1 MPSLEAFAGQSSN
14 KVVFTAEDTAG
25 LIGVSD
31 TAFARTTKAVT
42 LSPTK
47 ISPGGALTVTVAG
60 FTADS
65 GEVSAYNAEFT
76 VTMGTTNGGS
86 DITLTGTSV
95 FPIGADGSG
104 TGTVTVPPKA
114 TLLLLI
120 VIALLVFIIYTTT
133 RSDPSEI
140 EKRDSIRDL
149 DKAILRQET
158 TLNDLSK
165 DIQSFQDP
173 LDKLKRYLSGG
184 TLAGKFGEWSLEAIM
199 QDIFHSNQ
207 FEKNAEVIKGSGKR
221 VEFVLKMPEGLL
233 LPIDAKFPSG
243 LYDNYLYAINQGD
256 EKLVKKSIDDIR
268 RHVLKDA
275 IDIKEKYIQV
285 GITIDLGVMYIP
297 SEALMQLID
306 SIDNLREEIF
316 RDSRVLIM
324 GPNSLAAYLIS
335 VHMGFRTL
343 ALNSRASETMEEF
356 GKLKKEFE
364 KFGSSTDDL
373 LKKADAMLKAV
384 NEHATRER
392 QMHKAIKNMDQLD
405 S

>member
-1 MPSLEAFAGQSSN
+1 MNLW
-14 KVVFTAEDTAG
+14 
-25 LIGVSD
+25 LIS
-31 TAFARTTKAVT
+31 
-42 LSPTK
+42 
-47 ISPGGALTVTVAG
+47 I
-60 FTADS
+60 
-65 GEVSAYNAEFT
+65 
-76 VTMGTTNGGS
+76 
-86 DITLTGTSV
+86 
-95 FPIGADGSG
+95 
-104 TGTVTVPPKA
+104 
-114 TLLLLI
+114 LLFV
-120 VIALLVFIIYTTT
+120 VIALLILIIFLNTK
-133 RSDPSEI
+133 SDPSDI

-149 DKAILRQET
+149 DKAILRQEA
-158 TLNDLSK
+158 TLTGLSK

-199 QDIFHSNQ
+199 QDIFHPNQ
-207 FEKNAEVIKGSGKR
+207 FEKNAEVIQGSGKR
-221 VEFVLKMPEGLL
+221 VEFVLRMPEGLL

-243 LYDNYLYAINQGD
+243 LYDNYLHAIAQGD

-275 IDIKEKYIQV
+275 LDIKEKYIQV
-285 GITIDLGVMYIP
+285 GVTIDLGVMYIP

-316 RDSRVLIM
+316 RDYRVLIM

-343 ALNSRASETMEEF
+343 ALNSRASEIMEEF
-356 GKLKKEFE
+356 GRLKKEFE

-373 LKKADAMLKAV
+373 LKKADAMIKAV

-392 QMHKAIKNMDQLD
+392 QMHKAIKSMDQLD

>member
-1 MPSLEAFAGQSSN
+1 MNLW
-14 KVVFTAEDTAG
+14 
-25 LIGVSD
+25 LIS
-31 TAFARTTKAVT
+31 
-42 LSPTK
+42 
-47 ISPGGALTVTVAG
+47 I
-60 FTADS
+60 
-65 GEVSAYNAEFT
+65 
-76 VTMGTTNGGS
+76 
-86 DITLTGTSV
+86 
-95 FPIGADGSG
+95 
-104 TGTVTVPPKA
+104 
-114 TLLLLI
+114 LLLV
-120 VIALLVFIIYTTT
+120 VIALLILIIFLNTK
-133 RSDPSEI
+133 SDPSDI

-149 DKAILRQET
+149 DKAILRQEA
-158 TLNDLSK
+158 TLTGLSK

-199 QDIFHSNQ
+199 QDIFHPNQ
-207 FEKNAEVIKGSGKR
+207 FEKNAEVIQGSGKR
-221 VEFVLKMPEGLL
+221 VEFVLRMPEGLL

-243 LYDNYLYAINQGD
+243 LYDNYLHAIAQGD

-275 IDIKEKYIQV
+275 LDIKEKYIQV
-285 GITIDLGVMYIP
+285 GVTIDLGVMYIP

-316 RDSRVLIM
+316 RDYRVLIM

-343 ALNSRASETMEEF
+343 ALNSRASEIMEEF
-356 GKLKKEFE
+356 RRLKKEFE
-364 KFGSSTDDL
+364 KFGRSTDDL
-373 LKKADAMLKAV
+373 LKKADAMIKAV

-392 QMHKAIKNMDQLD
+392 QMHKAIKSMDQLD